1 MTQDY
6 SNANIVIL
14 TGAGISAPSGI
25 ETFRAQDGLWEQHL
39 IEDVATPE
47 GYASNPELVDDFY
60 NQRRAQLD
68 DPSVAPNAAHI
79 AIAELEKMHKGR
91 LFVITQNVDDLH
103 ERAGSKQVLHMH
115 GEIRKGRCP
124 RSNLS
129 FLMNSELS
137 SEQLCNCCQPA
148 QRLRPHIVWFGEMPV
163 GMGMIERALTECDL
177 FISVGTSG
185 VVYPAAGFVGLAKAF
200 GAKTIDV
207 NTDPCYTGSFDA
219 QYKGCATETLPK
231 LIEELL
237 EGQIFQNTE
246 NVMI

>member
-1 MTQDY
+1 MIQDY

-14 TGAGISAPSGI
+14 TGAGLSAPSGI
-25 ETFRAQDGLWEQHL
+25 ETFRSQDGLWEQHL

-47 GYASNPELVDDFY
+47 GYASNPELVDTFY
-60 NQRRAQLD
+60 NQRRAQLN
-68 DPSVAPNAAHI
+68 DPLVSPNAAHV
-79 AIAELEKMHKGR
+79 ALAKLELAHQGR

-129 FLMNSELS
+129 FLMKKDFS
-137 SEQLCNCCQPA
+137 SEQLCSCCQPA
-148 QRLRPHIVWFGEMPV
+148 QRLRPHIVWFGEMPI

-185 VVYPAAGFVGLAKAF
+185 VVYPAAGFVRLAKAF

-207 NTDPCYTGSFDA
+207 NTEPCYTGSFDA

-231 LIEELL
+231 LIDKILNGQPLSHKEVEL
-237 EGQIFQNTE
+237 
-246 NVMI
+246 V

>member
-6 SNANIVIL
+6 SDANIVIL

-68 DPSVAPNAAHI
+68 DPLVTPNAAHN
-79 AIAELEKMHKGR
+79 AIAELEKAHKGR
-91 LFVITQNVDDLH
+91 LFVVTQNVDDLH
-103 ERAGSKQVLHMH
+103 ERAGSKQVMHMH

-129 FLMNSELS
+129 FLMRSEFS
-137 SEQLCNCCQPA
+137 SEQRCNCCQPA

-177 FISVGTSG
+177 FIYVGTSG
-185 VVYPAAGFVGLAKAF
+185 VVYPAAGFVRLAKAF

-207 NTDPCYTGSFDA
+207 NTDPCYTGSFDT
-219 QYKGCATETLPK
+219 QFKGCATETLPM
-231 LIEELL
+231 LIEKILSGQPLKNKEAEL
-237 EGQIFQNTE
+237 I
-246 NVMI
+246 